1 MRSLT
6 RNIAGLNAIYELQL
20 KNAGSQLETI
30 DRVNRGMNDVRDMY
44 EYSSEMTRRYREEA
58 EKMTEHMQ
66 QLNAIYEK
74 MLTAMT
80 ANPLSAVS
88 SNR

>member
-1 MRSLT
+1 MSADYLEQMRSLT

-44 EYSSEMTRRYREEA
+44 ANIRRR
-58 EKMTEHMQ
+58 
-66 QLNAIYEK
+66 
-74 MLTAMT
+74 
-80 ANPLSAVS
+80 
-88 SNR
+88 

>member
-1 MRSLT
+1 
-6 RNIAGLNAIYELQL
+6 
-20 KNAGSQLETI
+20 
-30 DRVNRGMNDVRDMY
+30 
-44 EYSSEMTRRYREEA
+44 
-58 EKMTEHMQ
+58 MTEHMQ